1 MSDFNSTD
9 EKIIQATFSILQK
22 EGLTKAT
29 TKKIAAEA
37 EVNEI
42 TIFRK
47 FQNKNNLVE
56 ITKEYYL
63 KIFLEKLETHLRE
76 NN

>member
-56 ITKEYYL
+56 ITKE
-63 KIFLEKLETHLRE
+63 
-76 NN
+76 